1 MSRKAELLIVDD
13 EETFRVILGR
23 ELEARGHSVATAGTG
38 EAALERIRCESF
50 EVVLLDIKLPG
61 MDGLAVLEALR
72 ELAPLTQVVVLTG
85 HGALDTAI
93 RAMKLGAYDFLTKP
107 FQFDELEAVLQ
118 KAREKR
124 ALQQEN
130 VALKQELARH
140 ERFSEFVGRSAPLR
154 EVLDLIAR
162 VAATDSTVLVTGE
175 SGVGKELA
183 ARAIHRTSRRSSQP
197 IVVVDCSALHEELL
211 QSELF
216 GHEKGAFTGAHALK
230 RGLLEVADGG
240 SIFLDEIGEFSLPL
254 QAKLLRVL
262 ETGTFRRV
270 GGLRDIVVDVRVI
283 TATNRNLPQMVE
295 QGQFREDLFYRIN
308 VFSIVLPPLRERR
321 QDVPLLAKYLAQ
333 RLAGGR
339 DIEFTKEAIDLLMN
353 YHWPGNVRELQNVI
367 ERAIILSDGP
377 YIEAKHLP
385 VNLRATPPL
394 PEPTVEAGYPTLE
407 EVERRYIAK
416 LLRELDGHR
425 TRVAQA
431 LGISER
437 NLYRKL
443 REYRLG

>member
-1 MSRKAELLIVDD
+1 MTGKADILIVDD
-13 EETFRVILGR
+13 EDTFRRVLAH
-23 ELEARGHSVATAGTG
+23 ELEARGHSVATAATG
-38 EAALERIRCESF
+38 EEALDRIRDGSYHM
-50 EVVLLDIKLPG
+50 VLLDVRLPG
-61 MDGLAVLEALR
+61 IDGLAVLEALR
-72 ELAPLTQVVVLTG
+72 EQAPLTQVIMLTG

-93 RAMKLGAYDFLTKP
+93 RAMKLGAYDYLTKP
-107 FQFDELEAVLQ
+107 LQLDELEAVLQ
-118 KAREKR
+118 KAAEKR

-140 ERFSEFVGRSAPLR
+140 ERFHEFIGKSPALR
-154 EVLDLIAR
+154 DVLDLIAR
-162 VAATDSTVLVTGE
+162 VAPTGSTVLLTGE

-183 ARAIHRTSRRSSQP
+183 ARAIHRTSSRSGKP
-197 IVVVDCSALHEELL
+197 FVVVDCSSLHEELL

-230 RGLLEVADGG
+230 PGLFEVADGG
-240 SIFLDEIGEFSLPL
+240 TIFLDEIGEFSLPL

-270 GGLRDIVVDVRVI
+270 GGVRDIVVDVRVI
-283 TATNRNLPQMVE
+283 AATNRELARMVE
-295 QGQFREDLFYRIN
+295 GGQFREDLFYRIN

-321 QDVPLLAKYLAQ
+321 SDIPYLAKYLT
-333 RLAGGR
+333 RRVAGAR
-339 DIEFTKEAIDLLMN
+339 ELEFDKEAIDMLVG

-367 ERAIILSDGP
+367 ERAVILCEGRT
-377 YIEAKHLP
+377 IEPKHLP
-385 VNLRATPPL
+385 VNLRATAAF
-394 PEPTVEAGYPTLE
+394 PEPAAEGGYPTLE
-407 EVERRYIAK
+407 DLERRYIAR

-443 REYRLG
+443 KEYRLS